1 MIKVDRNWT
10 KGNCRKGK
18 ILFEPL
24 NYPTLTI
31 TEIFVI
37 CSNQNNFC
45 SPTSRLWFANL
56 ISQTTETSSVFFKFS
71 YSCGSL
77 IRTLANCS
85 FYLSPCFL
93 NRIWYRRGRWGWGAK
108 KHLAGKDFEHLWPLP
123 TIEIKKGPFCPNTSF
138 ILWKIKMTFFP
149 INSWAGEV
157 GNKCFSIIVQSQ
169 VQMIH
174 ILPPL
179 IWSQ

>member
-1 MIKVDRNWT
+1 MGSFMTLLSLLNAVIKVDRNLT
-10 KGNCRKGK
+10 NGNCRKGK

-71 YSCGSL
+71 YSCGIL
-77 IRTLANCS
+77 IWMFTNRS
-85 FYLSPCFL
+85 FYLSPGFL
-93 NRIWYRRGRWGWGAK
+93 NPIWYMEGEGAK
-108 KHLAGKDFEHLWPLP
+108 KHLTATDFEYLWPLP
-123 TIEIKKGPFCPNTSF
+123 TIEIKRDHIALTLASYFGKLIWHFSQF
-138 ILWKIKMTFFP
+138 ILVWE
-149 INSWAGEV
+149 S
-157 GNKCFSIIVQSQ
+157 
-169 VQMIH
+169 
-174 ILPPL
+174 
-179 IWSQ
+179 

>member
-1 MIKVDRNWT
+1 MYRQENSKSYFYITHFCIWTNFNSYQGIGSFMTLQSLLNAVIKVDRNWT
-10 KGNCRKGK
+10 NGNCRKGK

-37 CSNQNNFC
+37 CSDQNNFC

-85 FYLSPCFL
+85 FYLSPGFL
-93 NRIWYRRGRWGWGAK
+93 N
-108 KHLAGKDFEHLWPLP
+108 
-123 TIEIKKGPFCPNTSF
+123 
-138 ILWKIKMTFFP
+138 P
-149 INSWAGEV
+149 I
-157 GNKCFSIIVQSQ
+157 
-169 VQMIH
+169 
-174 ILPPL
+174 
-179 IWSQ
+179 

>member
-10 KGNCRKGK
+10 NGNFWKGK
-18 ILFEPL
+18 ILFKPL

-71 YSCGSL
+71 YSCGIL
-77 IRTLANCS
+77 IWTFTNRS
-85 FYLSPCFL
+85 FYLSPGFL
-93 NRIWYRRGRWGWGAK
+93 YPIWYRRGRGQKSTWQQQI
-108 KHLAGKDFEHLWPLP
+108 LNYFWPRP
-123 TIEIKKGPFCPNTSF
+123 KNRNKKGPYCPNTSF
-138 ILWKIKMTFFP
+138 IFWKINMTFLP
-149 INSWAGEV
+149 IYSRVGEL
-157 GNKCFSIIVQSQ
+157 GNNFSSIIVESQ
-169 VQMIH
+169 VQMKH

-179 IWSQ
+179 ICSQ